1 VEAQT
6 GIGNICWGEMF
17 GKCRENA
24 AIPNPIP
31 RTQDGDAPRN
41 GGGFASIQIMHKNV

>member
-1 VEAQT
+1 
-6 GIGNICWGEMF
+6 MF

-31 RTQDGDAPRN
+31 RTQDGDAPKN
-41 GGGFASIQIMHKNV
+41 GGLADCIDTNYAQKCLIYDK